1 MGQQVLWQWRAQE
14 PLSARL
20 SWQEVHRLEV
30 MVRMRASSL
39 SKRQG
44 SDACTACGEPLG
56 DDRMR
61 LAGVLVHPGCLPWAV
76 RR

>member
-1 MGQQVLWQWRAQE
+1 MAE

-30 MVRMRASSL
+30 LVRMRAASL
-39 SKRQG
+39 SRPHPAG
-44 SDACTACGEPLG
+44 TTCAACGAPLG

-61 LAGVLVHPGCLPWAV
+61 LAGVLVHPGCLAGTI
-76 RR
+76 RN

>member
-1 MGQQVLWQWRAQE
+1 MGDQLVGQGRTA

-20 SWQEVHRLEV
+20 SWQEVHKLEV
-30 MVRMRASSL
+30 MMRMRASTL
-39 SKRQG
+39 SRRRG
-44 SDACTACGEPLG
+44 SDACPACGDPLG

-61 LAGVLVHPGCLPWAV
+61 LAGVLVHPGCLPSTI